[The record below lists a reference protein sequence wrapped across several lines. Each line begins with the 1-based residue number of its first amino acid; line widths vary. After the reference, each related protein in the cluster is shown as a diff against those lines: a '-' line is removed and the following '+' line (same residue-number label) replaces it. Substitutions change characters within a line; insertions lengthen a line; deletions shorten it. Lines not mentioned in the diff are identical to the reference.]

1 MGFGY
6 LVLGFLVW
14 LNPVYNGFTEW
25 LAYTLILMGTSKLA
39 PYGKGYKLTAYA
51 GVPGLILSFANFI
64 LCGADLLGFI
74 SYRTMAI
81 YTVIMLALMVCAIA
95 TRLLVLWGTFS
106 ITAETG
112 LENHKLRSVYC
123 MILYSLVF
131 IFDILQTAR
140 VIPATSTGYTIIMF
154 AYIIIGLIAFFLLF
168 ACLRMIT
175 LGEEEQTEEK
185 EKENKISAW
194 WQKIKD
200 ISNEKEK

>member
-39 PYGKGYKLTAYA
+39 PYGKGYKLTVFT
-51 GVPGLILSFANFI
+51 GIPGLILSFANFI
-64 LCGADLLGFI
+64 LCGADILGFI
-74 SYRTMAI
+74 NYRDMAL
-81 YTVIMLALMVCAIA
+81 YNVIMLSLMVLAIA
-95 TRLLVLWGTFS
+95 TRLLVLWGTFA

-112 LENHKLRSVYC
+112 LDNLKLRSAYC
-123 MILYSLVF
+123 MILYLFVF
-131 IFDILQTAR
+131 IFDILQTTR
-140 VIPATSTGYTIIMF
+140 LIPATSTGYAIVMF
-154 AYIIIGLIAFFLLF
+154 AYLIIGFITFFLLF

-175 LGEEEQTEEK
+175 LGEEENPPEK
-185 EKENKISAW
+185 EDKIKNW

-200 ISNEKEK
+200 LSNDNEK